1 MSDIKIR
8 LDAVAKALEK
18 DRAYASSVVVDAVAE
33 IERLEVENAEL
44 RSGSYLA
51 SVVEERDALRKERDE
66 MAGWIKTATTTISDA
81 IGGGSE
87 MFIRRGDAY
96 RIDPLFLA
104 NYIKARRQDLHEARV
119 ALAKARKEDK
129 P

>member
-66 MAGWIKTATTTISDA
+66 MAGWIKT
-81 IGGGSE
+81 
-87 MFIRRGDAY
+87 
-96 RIDPLFLA
+96 
-104 NYIKARRQDLHEARV
+104 
-119 ALAKARKEDK
+119 
-129 P
+129 